1 MLKNI
6 ITFWAMLI
14 CFNSLSQASFTS
26 SNGMYYFIDPK
37 SSDLSSS
44 TEDVQPF
51 DEFGQSVAKAKF
63 KFESRYVI
71 KSKGTGAYAVDIET
85 VEKKRIYQ
93 AILTIDKSI
102 RKSVEEAELSA
113 DDAARLLSQYY
124 TIAYDIFP
132 LETVLLENRL
142 KTYKKDV
149 SKLTLELTNF
159 YSSAKKSR
167 ADNN

>member
-1 MLKNI
+1 MKIVLLYLL
-6 ITFWAMLI
+6 TLMSFSVFA
-14 CFNSLSQASFTS
+14 QASFTS
-26 SNGMYYFIDPK
+26 SNGIYYFLDPK
-37 SSDLSSS
+37 SDQVEGTDL
-44 TEDVQPF
+44 QPY
-51 DEFGQSVAKAKF
+51 DEFGQSVAKAKL
-63 KFESRYVI
+63 KFESRYVV

-124 TIAYDIFP
+124 TIAYEIFP
-132 LETVLLENRL
+132 LKTVLLENKL
-142 KTYKKDV
+142 KTHKKDV

-159 YSSAKKSR
+159 YSAAKKSQSG
-167 ADNN
+167 NN

>member
-1 MLKNI
+1 LFAEVSNRSHAGKAVANLN
-6 ITFWAMLI
+6 TL
-14 CFNSLSQASFTS
+14 NYNYNLSKFSAT
-26 SNGMYYFIDPK
+26 YR
-37 SSDLSSS
+37 
-44 TEDVQPF
+44 
-51 DEFGQSVAKAKF
+51 QSVAKAKF

-124 TIAYDIFP
+124 TIAYEIFP

-159 YSSAKKSR
+159 YFSAKKSQSG
-167 ADNN
+167 NN